1 MTTDDRERMAREF
14 AQVELARLEAEQDLA
29 RLTQRADELRGALS
43 GSMSMGEA
51 VDAGPMGW
59 VVMAPPARRPAMR
72 VREDGL
78 EKYRE
83 AIAGLGL
90 TEQVQTWTRPK
101 VSDLRANAAALAAHG
116 VPFEAIVYEPQPAPV
131 LTIVPRDGDDA

>member
-14 AQVELARLEAEQDLA
+14 AQVELARLEAQQEAD
-29 RLTQRADELRGALS
+29 RLTARADELRAALTAT
-43 GSMSMGEA
+43 MTMGEA

-59 VVMAPPARRPAMR
+59 VVMAPPSRRPAMR

-90 TEQVQTWTRPK
+90 TEQVTTWTRPK
-101 VSDLRANAAALAAHG
+101 VSDLRSHAAALAAHG
-116 VPFEAIVYEPQPAPV
+116 VPFQEVVYEPQATPV
-131 LTIVPRDGDDA
+131 LTIVQRDED

>member
-1 MTTDDRERMAREF
+1 MTTDDRERQAREF
-14 AQVELARLEAEQDLA
+14 AQVELARLEAEQELS
-29 RLTQRADELRGALS
+29 RLTERANELRAALVA
-43 GSMSMGEA
+43 GMTMGEA

-59 VVMAPPARRPAMR
+59 VVLTPPARRPSMR

-90 TEQVQTWTRPK
+90 TEQVTTWTRPK

-116 VPFEAIVYEPQPAPV
+116 VPFQEVVYEPQATPT
-131 LTIVPRDGDDA
+131 LTIVPREREDG

>member
-1 MTTDDRERMAREF
+1 MTTDDRERHAREY
-14 AQVELARLEAEQDLA
+14 AQVELARLEAEQELA
-29 RLTQRADELRGALS
+29 RLTQRADELRGALVAH
-43 GSMSMGEA
+43 MTMGEA

-59 VVMAPPARRPAMR
+59 VVMAPPARRPSMR
-72 VREDGL
+72 VRDDGL

-90 TEQVQTWTRPK
+90 TEQVTTWTRPK

-116 VPFEAIVYEPQPAPV
+116 VPFEAVVYEPQPSPT
-131 LTIVPRDGDDA
+131 LTIVPRDSDG

>member
-14 AQVELARLEAEQDLA
+14 AQVELARLEAEDELA
-29 RLTQRADELRGALS
+29 RLTRRADDLRAHLTAT
-43 GSMSMGEA
+43 MSMGEA

-59 VVMAPPARRPAMR
+59 VVMAPPARRPSMR

-90 TEQVQTWTRPK
+90 TEQVTTWTRPK

-116 VPFEAIVYEPQPAPV
+116 VPFHEVVYEPQPQPT
-131 LTIVPRDGDDA
+131 LTIVPRDDDA

>member
-1 MTTDDRERMAREF
+1 MSDDRERMAREF
-14 AQVELARLEAEQDLA
+14 AQVELARMEAQQEAD
-29 RLTQRADELRGALS
+29 RLTARADELRAALTAH
-43 GSMSMGEA
+43 MTMGEA

-59 VVMAPPARRPAMR
+59 VVMAPPARRPSMR

-90 TEQVQTWTRPK
+90 TEQVTTWTRPK

-116 VPFEAIVYEPQPAPV
+116 VPFQDVVYEPQAQPV
-131 LTIVPRDGDDA
+131 LTVVQRDDDA

>member
-1 MTTDDRERMAREF
+1 MSTDDRERMAREF
-14 AQVELARLEAEQDLA
+14 AQVELARLEAEDELA
-29 RLTQRADELRGALS
+29 RLTRRADDLRSHLTAT
-43 GSMSMGEA
+43 MSMGEA
-51 VDAGPMGW
+51 VDAGRAGW

-90 TEQVQTWTRPK
+90 TEQVTTWTRPK

-116 VPFEAIVYEPQPAPV
+116 VPFHEVVYEPQPQPT
-131 LTIVPRDGDDA
+131 LTIVPRDDDA

>member
-1 MTTDDRERMAREF
+1 MSSDDRERMAREF
-14 AQVELARLEAEQDLA
+14 AQVELARLEAEDELA
-29 RLTQRADELRGALS
+29 RLTRRADELRGSLVAT
-43 GSMSMGEA
+43 MTMGEA
-51 VDAGPMGW
+51 VDAGPLGW
-59 VVMAPPARRPAMR
+59 VVMAPPARRPSMR

-90 TEQVQTWTRPK
+90 TEQVTTWTRPK

-116 VPFEAIVYEPQPAPV
+116 VPFEAIVYEPQPAPS
-131 LTIVPRDGDDA
+131 LTIVPRDADA

>member
-1 MTTDDRERMAREF
+1 MTTDDRERLAREF
-14 AQVELARLEAEQDLA
+14 AQVELARMEAQEELA
-29 RLTQRADELRGALS
+29 RLTTRADELRQHLTAHLT
-43 GSMSMGEA
+43 MGEA

-59 VVMAPPARRPAMR
+59 VVMAPPTRRPAMR
-72 VREDGL
+72 VREEGL

-90 TEQVQTWTRPK
+90 TEQVATWTRPK

-116 VPFEAIVYEPQPAPV
+116 VPFQEVVYEPQAQPV
-131 LTIVPRDGDDA
+131 LTIVPKDGGNA